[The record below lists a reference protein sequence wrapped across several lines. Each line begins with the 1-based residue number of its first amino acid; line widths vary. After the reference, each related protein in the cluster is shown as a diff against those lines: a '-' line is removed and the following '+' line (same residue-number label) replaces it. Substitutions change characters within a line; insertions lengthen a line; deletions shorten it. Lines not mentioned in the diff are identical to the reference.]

1 MEVQVNADSLPGA
14 PVAAV
19 SEAVRYTLSE
29 EGAGGAEIS
38 VTLLSDDGIR
48 AMNRQYLN
56 IDGPTDVIAF
66 SLGDAERP
74 LGDVYVGFEQ
84 ATRQAVEHG
93 VSLTEELARLAIH
106 GTLHVL
112 GYDHPEGEERLE
124 SPMFERQEQ
133 LLSEVLGR

>member
-1 MEVQVNADSLPGA
+1 MSD
-14 PVAAV
+14 
-19 SEAVRYTLSE
+19 AVRHTLLE
-29 EGAGGAEIS
+29 EGAPAAQIS
-38 VTLLSDDGIR
+38 VTLLSDESIR

-56 IDGPTDVIAF
+56 IDRPTDVIAF

-74 LGDVYVGFEQ
+74 LGDVYVGYEQ

-93 VSLTEELARLAIH
+93 VPLAEELARLAIH

-133 LLSEVLGR
+133 LLSEVLAR